1 MKRFIIYLLCLFIV
15 FAVNS
20 KLNAQVC
27 TAKILQNDTAI
38 CSGAS
43 LQLTVSIN
51 DSSDFCNTYSL
62 RSTLQNGLLGW
73 YPFCGNTNDISPNG
87 NNGFA
92 TGPLTYTTDRYNNP
106 NTAIQFSGNGESVRT
121 NKIDRTTTNSFSYIV
136 WVNTPNVVT
145 LPAETINPT
154 SGFSVD
160 LATPCV
166 IHAVHGYNWNLND
179 QHTGAG
185 LYIAS
190 NGVFVVE
197 HAASIV
203 ATPLSWTGA
212 LNGWHSVAVVYDNHT
227 PKLYIDGNFMKNGL
241 ATPYTVHPSMACDSF
256 FNAGTYPY
264 LGTGFG
270 KGFNPSVITVPFNNF
285 KGVIDDIKIYN
296 RALTQNEISELY
308 SKDKSSILWST
319 NDTTRTITTTP
330 LKDTF
335 YSVAVTNSLGTCRDT
350 VNISVKSCS
359 TFSCDSVGIISNDT
373 TVCSGSLLQL
383 NSKNALS
390 YQWSPSTGL
399 SAANIQNPIFTADTT
414 RTYYLTTTNLSDNLV
429 SNGNFEQGNSGFFT
443 NYIYCNTGNCL
454 FPLANNGYS
463 VGTDANFFHN
473 LFAGWDHTTGR
484 GNFMII
490 NGADPTKT
498 VWRETI
504 NVAPNT
510 NYAFGCW
517 ISTMIAIS
525 PSQIRFSINGIQ
537 LGPIYNAPSVI
548 NSWNQFYITWN
559 SGANATATI
568 EIVNVLN
575 QSNGNDFGLDDIF
588 LGQIVSCTDSIKIKT
603 ITTAKT
609 NIAVAICS
617 GKSYKLPSGVVV
629 SATGI
634 YKDTLRSI
642 GGCDSLITTVNLSL
656 LTSVNKTISTVIC
669 SGQSYMLPS
678 GTIVH
683 TAGIYNDTIRSIGG
697 CDSIITTVNL
707 SLLNGINKTKSAV
720 ICSGQ
725 SYVLPSGT
733 IVSSAGIY
741 KDTIRSTSGCDSI
754 ITTVSVSL
762 LSPIVKSINVTIC
775 NGQTYILPSGN
786 AINVSGVYKDTV
798 KSFSGCDSII
808 TTATLNVIIPQ
819 FKNITASVCNGQS
832 YILPSGIVVTTSGI
846 YKDTVKSKSGCDSL
860 ITITTLSMTNPVLV
874 SLNPIICLG
883 QPYVLPSGNIV
894 TAAGTYRDTLKSRSG
909 CDSIIIITLNYYPP
923 VSIRLSGPLSV
934 CKGDQALFTAQASG
948 GNGGTYTYSWSPAG
962 SNRNELIISPG
973 ADTKIAVSVSDGCTV
988 QAAKDSSFISVYAKP
1003 IPAFSV
1009 VSKSG
1014 CLPVTAQF
1022 INNTI
1027 PLNNNYAWSFGDH
1040 TSGNQISPN
1049 HTYTNSGSFTVLLV
1063 ATNADGCSDSF
1074 KIINA
1079 VTSVQ
1084 KPLAA
1089 FTTSPDPN
1097 PVANSQ
1103 IDFRNISSG
1112 ANSFLWDFGDGIGSS
1127 TQLSP
1132 VYDYKTTG
1140 SFRVRLIANNYENC
1154 ADTIYRIIKI
1164 EGGNDIYIPNAFTPN
1179 GDRINDYFKISGIG
1193 IQSTHM
1199 IIYDRWGE
1207 KVFEQQ
1213 GNSVSWDG
1221 TNQKGGGI
1229 CGTGVYVY
1237 LISVVDVHGNRRNV
1251 RGTVSLLK

>member
-1 MKRFIIYLLCLFIV
+1 MKRFIIYLLCLLIV
-15 FAVNS
+15 CTVNT

-38 CSGAS
+38 CLGTS

-62 RSTLQNGLLGW
+62 SSALQNGLLGW
-73 YPFCGNTNDISPNG
+73 YPFCDNTNDISLNG

-121 NKIDRTTTNSFSYIV
+121 NKIDKTTTNSFSYVV
-136 WVNTPNVVT
+136 WVNTPNIVT
-145 LPAETINPT
+145 MPAETINPS

-166 IHAVHGYNWNLND
+166 VHAVHGYNWNSND

-203 ATPLSWTGA
+203 ATPLSWTGS
-212 LNGWHSVAVVYDNHT
+212 LNGWHSVAIVYDNHT
-227 PKLYIDGNFMKNGL
+227 PKLYIDGNFIKNGL
-241 ATPYTVHPSMACDSF
+241 VTPYIVHPSMACDSF
-256 FNAGTYPY
+256 YNAGTYPY

-270 KGFNPSVITVPFNNF
+270 KGFNPSVISVPFNNF

-308 SKDKSSILWST
+308 SKDKSSVLWST
-319 NDTTRTITTTP
+319 NDTTRSITVTP
-330 LKDTF
+330 LRDTF
-335 YSVAVTNSLGTCRDT
+335 YSVAVANNLGTCRDT
-350 VNISVKSCS
+350 VNILVKSCS
-359 TFSCDSVGIISNDT
+359 TFSCDSTGIINNDT
-373 TVCSGSLLQL
+373 TVCSGSILQL

-399 SAANIQNPIFTADTT
+399 SASNIRNPKFIADTT
-414 RTYYLTTTNLSDNLV
+414 RTYYLTTTNVSGNLV
-429 SNGNFEQGNSGFFT
+429 SNGDFEQGNTGFFT

-463 VGTDANFFHN
+463 VGTDANYFHN
-473 LFAGWDHTTGR
+473 LFTGNDHTTGK
-484 GNFMII
+484 GSFMII
-490 NGADPTKT
+490 NGADPTRT

-504 NVAPNT
+504 NVTPNT

-525 PSQIRFSINGIQ
+525 PAQIRFSINGVQ
-537 LGPIYNAPSVI
+537 LGPIYNAPSII

-568 EIVNVLN
+568 EIVDVLN

-588 LGQIVSCTDSIKIKT
+588 FGQIVSCTDSIKIKT
-603 ITTAKT
+603 ITAIRT
-609 NIAVAICS
+609 NKAVAICS

-629 SATGI
+629 NAAGT
-634 YKDTLRSI
+634 YNDTLKSI
-642 GGCDSLITTVNLSL
+642 EGCDSVITMVNLSL
-656 LTSVNKTISTVIC
+656 LTAVNKTISAAIC
-669 SGQSYMLPS
+669 SGQSYVLPS

-683 TAGIYNDTIRSIGG
+683 AAGIYKDTIRSIGG
-697 CDSIITTVNL
+697 CDSIITTVNI
-707 SLLNGINKTKSAV
+707 SLLNVITKTTSAI

-725 SYVLPSGT
+725 SYILPSGI
-733 IVSSAGIY
+733 IVNTAGIY
-741 KDTIRSTSGCDSI
+741 KDTIRSTGGCDSI
-754 ITTVSVSL
+754 ITTVSLSL
-762 LSPIVKSINVTIC
+762 LSPIFKSINVTIC
-775 NGQTYILPSGN
+775 NGQSYILPSGN
-786 AINVSGVYKDTV
+786 AISASGVYKDTL
-798 KSFSGCDSII
+798 KSLSGCDSII
-808 TTATLNVIIPQ
+808 TTATLNVMSPKFI
-819 FKNITASVCNGQS
+819 NITASVCNGRS

-846 YKDTVKSKSGCDSL
+846 YKDTIKSISGCDSL
-860 ITITTLSMTNPVLV
+860 ITTTTLSIANPVV
-874 SLNPIICLG
+874 VNLNPILCIG
-883 QPYVLPSGNIV
+883 QSYILPNGVMVNAPGI
-894 TAAGTYRDTLKSRSG
+894 YKDTLKSTSG
-909 CDSIIIITLNYYPP
+909 CDSIIITTLKYYP
-923 VSIRLSGPLSV
+923 SISVKLSGPLSV
-934 CKGDQALFTAQASG
+934 CNGDQALFTAQASG
-948 GNGGTYTYSWSPAG
+948 GNRGPYIYNWSPAA
-962 SNRNELIISPG
+962 SNNNQLIIFPS
-973 ADTKIAVSVSDGCTV
+973 ADIKIVVSVGDGCTV
-988 QAAKDSSFISVYAKP
+988 QPAEDSSFINVYAKP

-1009 VSKSG
+1009 VSKNG

-1027 PLNNNYAWSFGDH
+1027 PLNNNYTWNFGDN
-1040 TSGNQISPN
+1040 TSGSQISPN

-1063 ATNADGCSDSF
+1063 AANTDGCSDSF

-1079 VTSVQ
+1079 VTAAQ

-1089 FTTSPDPN
+1089 FNTSPDPN
-1097 PVANSQ
+1097 PVANSL
-1103 IDFRNISSG
+1103 INFKNVSSG
-1112 ANSFLWDFGDGIGSS
+1112 ANLWAWVFGDGIGSS
-1127 TQLSP
+1127 THRNP
-1132 VYDYKTTG
+1132 VYNYKTTG
-1140 SFRVRLIANNYENC
+1140 TFTVRLIANSYENC
-1154 ADTIYRIIKI
+1154 ADTTYGIIKI

-1179 GDRINDYFKISGIG
+1179 GDGINDYFKVSGIG
-1193 IQSTHM
+1193 IQSTDM

-1207 KVFEQQ
+1207 KIFEQK
-1213 GNSVSWDG
+1213 GSAVSWNG
-1221 TNQKGGGI
+1221 ANQKEGSI
-1229 CGTGVYVY
+1229 CGIGVYVY
-1237 LISVVDVHGNRRNV
+1237 LISVVDVHGSLKKFT
-1251 RGTVSLLK
+1251 GTISLLR